1 MIASSNHIFTHFSPC
16 QWMENATNFLF
27 FTIWSIKGFEGCNGG
42 MRRWHFVSKYASSN
56 RNVHVKMG
64 ELWRHV
70 VQHSC
75 SISIFVNQIAPL
87 AFIPFNL
94 TIFNKSWNWTASH
107 LEQVNRTCDQIFE
120 HMLESRLSLVAFRS
134 KYTVAVD
141 SSSKLLTLLNKY
153 FQHYWDVSKGCSSP
167 PNDKDCILT
176 VDQNIVVSYSN
187 RWCTKSVPN
196 VFSLHAN
203 WQELEMENSSQE
215 LSWALLALLEI
226 CSKMSMHLELEF
238 KSPRTNE
245 KRFTIRQWN
254 CHFAYSSG

>member
-1 MIASSNHIFTHFSPC
+1 M
-16 QWMENATNFLF
+16 
-27 FTIWSIKGFEGCNGG
+27 
-42 MRRWHFVSKYASSN
+42 
-56 RNVHVKMG
+56 
-64 ELWRHV
+64 
-70 VQHSC
+70 QHSC

-167 PNDKDCILT
+167 RMTKTAFLLSIRTLSFLIRIVDAQKVSQMCSLYMQIDK
-176 VDQNIVVSYSN
+176 
-187 RWCTKSVPN
+187 
-196 VFSLHAN
+196 N
-203 WQELEMENSSQE
+203 WKWKIPARS
-215 LSWALLALLEI
+215 
-226 CSKMSMHLELEF
+226 
-238 KSPRTNE
+238 
-245 KRFTIRQWN
+245 
-254 CHFAYSSG
+254 

>member
-1 MIASSNHIFTHFSPC
+1 MLCNIHARFPFSLIKLLLSHSFHSIWPFPTRANHFTSLSKFGFFS
-16 QWMENATNFLF
+16 
-27 FTIWSIKGFEGCNGG
+27 
-42 MRRWHFVSKYASSN
+42 
-56 RNVHVKMG
+56 
-64 ELWRHV
+64 
-70 VQHSC
+70 
-75 SISIFVNQIAPL
+75 
-87 AFIPFNL
+87 
-94 TIFNKSWNWTASH
+94 ASH

-141 SSSKLLTLLNKY
+141 SSSKLLTLLKKH
-153 FQHYWDVSKGCSSP
+153 FQHYWDVSKGCSTP